1 MTDDKTSLSS
11 KGESDSPHFS
21 FRDYQKYMSEVRLLS
36 EEDASIRFFNESDIH
51 AAIVV
56 NELVKRATKKRLSI
70 DMFCGSFY
78 LFRDKFKREVDKE
91 KSELAKNVEA
101 KDEVSFDGFNPFD
114 DLLASIKD
122 FFAQKLEMN
131 VVLENEDAFDGIKND
146 PNWRIVFKPNMEE
159 KRLHFY
165 QLDSD
170 LKNIHN
176 HFMVSGNSFRREVSE
191 KFRTAMCSF
200 NRSDY
205 ASMYK
210 STFELLKNGSQ
221 ECMIS

>member
-1 MTDDKTSLSS
+1 MTDDNASSSS
-11 KGESDSPHFS
+11 KGESGSPHFS
-21 FRDYQKYMSEVRLLS
+21 FKDYQNYMSDVQSLS
-36 EEDASIRFFNESDIH
+36 KDDAPTRFFNESDIH

-56 NELVKRATKKRLSI
+56 NELVKRATQKRHPI

-78 LFRDKFKREVDKE
+78 LFRNEFKEEVDNE
-91 KSELAKNVEA
+91 KSELAKNIEA
-101 KDEVSFDGFNPFD
+101 EDAESFGEFKPFD
-114 DLLASIKD
+114 DLLASIKA

-131 VVLENEDAFDGIKND
+131 VVLENEGAFDRIKSD
-146 PNWRIVFKPNMEE
+146 PNWKDVFKPSMEE
-159 KRLHFY
+159 KRLRFF

-221 ECMIS
+221 ECVLS